1 MSQCP
6 PRDLNLNAY
15 NSEEEV
21 TLMPMT
27 IRRALAWRQRKTA
40 DAGIRADTSVGATP
54 AHGKT
59 A

>member
-21 TLMPMT
+21 TFN
-27 IRRALAWRQRKTA
+27 A
-40 DAGIRADTSVGATP
+40 DDDSSGAGVAP
-54 AHGKT
+54 AEDR
-59 A
+59 